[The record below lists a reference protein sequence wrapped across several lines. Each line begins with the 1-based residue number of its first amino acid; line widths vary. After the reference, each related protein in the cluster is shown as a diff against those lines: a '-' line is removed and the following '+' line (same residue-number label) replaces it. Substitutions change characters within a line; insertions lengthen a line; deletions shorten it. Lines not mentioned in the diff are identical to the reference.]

1 VTIETY
7 VDALGDTYY
16 LVHPAGIS
24 YYDQTA
30 EVVTKANSSV
40 AYLAGS
46 LAICRINTA
55 TGELW
60 QPSASPSA
68 EIGLRQG
75 VVTADSL
82 AGVATVSIKRVPRR
96 AITSV
101 MSSRDGGGTG
111 GDSTNSGRLATFD
124 NQSVAGKLPLVRMV
138 TVSKP
143 SAETW
148 ASTIPIYGYLLA
160 GATLYTSS
168 FSAATTQQTSWVAGG
183 CCLSA
188 GPGTTVGYIHQS
200 IFSDSILGIGSS
212 SYLAKDPGSK
222 SISATISGT
231 APTFFARI
239 FTSQDRLSVSNTAS
253 ATCNILL
260 GTCVGIDKSVT
271 PNAWSYVVDDNMA
284 LCTSVEA
291 VNAALGGFDTFLIQQ
306 YTASAIRSG
315 SGGATSGF
323 TILATKMEVDGKRT
337 ILAAPRLTTPSD
349 ATFMDL
355 AYEPILP
362 SPFDNLRIIW
372 SYSPAVA
379 ANFPGGL
386 YPAIA
391 KRTNASPTPY
401 VGMTSPGRLK
411 PQRYTTLS
419 TFRSDAPYIG
429 IGSSCS
435 FPLIPESR
443 STPYIWKEM
452 DSAPYPFN
460 INFPWSQGQ
469 SIRGAMFPSGVA
481 ENSTYPLSN
490 FEWRWE
496 IYDFASASWVAATSY
511 VAGTGAGANWSANVT
526 PPTSGIIGDEVYLA
540 RLSLQLT
547 FVSTVGFNCT
557 FKQDFTTLGAWPFD
571 IVKAYT
577 DTDAGGAWCGN
588 PGWIWPSEPAGPSVA
603 WSNEPVF
610 SLVGNLLSLSSAVPV
625 AAVAGSAK
633 FAASANALNFAN
645 PALAI
650 SYDDGDSA
658 QSPAFYIG
666 GTTVGGFAYAKGS
679 HNPRAEKVKSSWSW
693 GDPLSM
699 NIYPSSSGN
708 KRITVRLYYSA
719 NVTSAYGTYAVP
731 RVITQTFTL
740 P

>member
-46 LAICRINTA
+46 LAICRINTS

-60 QPSASPSA
+60 QPSANPLA

-96 AITSV
+96 TIASA

-124 NQSVAGKLPLVRMV
+124 NQSFASKLPLVRMV

-160 GATLYTSS
+160 GITLYTSS
-168 FSAATTQQTSWVAGG
+168 FSTATTQQTSWVAGG

-260 GTCVGIDKSVT
+260 GICVGIDKSVT
-271 PNAWSYVVDDNMA
+271 PNAWSYVVDDNIA

-306 YTASAIRSG
+306 YTESAIRSG

-323 TILATKMEVDGKRT
+323 TILATKMEVDGTKT

-372 SYSPAVA
+372 SYSPADY
-379 ANFPGGL
+379 ANYPGGL
-386 YPAIA
+386 YPAIS
-391 KRTNASPTPY
+391 KRTDTSTPPYASMTPT
-401 VGMTSPGRLK
+401 GRVK

-419 TFRSDAPYIG
+419 RYTASANGY
-429 IGSSCS
+429 GSSCLY
-435 FPLIPESR
+435 PLIPESR
-443 STPYIWKEM
+443 STPYVWKEM
-452 DSAPYPFN
+452 DCPILTTIYFPSISGAP
-460 INFPWSQGQ
+460 
-469 SIRGAMFPSGVA
+469 IRGAMFPSGVA
-481 ENSTYPLSN
+481 ENGTNVLTN

-496 IYDFASASWVAATSY
+496 IYDFTTAAWVAATAY
-511 VAGTGAGANWSANVT
+511 VAGSGAGANWSANVA
-526 PPTSGIIGDEVYLA
+526 PPSSGIVSDQVYLA

-547 FVSTVGFNCT
+547 YFSSVAYDCT
-557 FKQDFTTLGAWPFD
+557 FKQDFATLGAWPFD

-577 DTDAGGAWCGN
+577 DTDVGGAWCGN

-625 AAVAGSAK
+625 AAVTGSAK

-645 PALAI
+645 PALMI

-679 HNPRAEKVKSSWSW
+679 HNPRAEKIKGSWSW

-699 NIYPSSSGN
+699 NIYPSASGN

-719 NVTSAYGTYAVP
+719 SVTSAYGTYAVP